1 MSQDGTIIIKAAKNG
16 PYLVPG
22 PMTYTDA
29 EGNRHTAE
37 GSTIAL
43 CRCGHSAN
51 KPFCD
56 GSHKKAGFEAEEL
69 VLTFSPQA

>member
-1 MSQDGTIIIKAAKNG
+1 MEIKATKNG

-22 PMTYTDA
+22 PVTYTDA
-29 EGNRHTAE
+29 EGHEHTAE
-37 GSTIAL
+37 GKVIAL

-56 GSHKKAGFEAEEL
+56 SAHRKMGFEAEEV
-69 VLTFSPQA
+69 VLKLS